1 MQKMPALPSPLNQL
15 IGKKA
20 SLSDLAVKPLTLGG
34 GYKAIA

>member
-20 SLSDLAVKPLTLGG
+20 SLSDLAVKPPPLGG

>member
-15 IGKKA
+15 ISKKA
-20 SLSDLAVKPLTLGG
+20 SLSDLAVKPPPLGG